1 MRDALGLEPPPLEPG
16 DRAGIGVDAH
26 RLETGRPLR
35 LGGLAFP
42 DEPRGLAG
50 HSDGDVV
57 LHALIDAML
66 GAAHLGDIGAF
77 YPADDTRWA
86 GIDSG
91 ELLRD
96 TVTRVASAGFH
107 LERADLAIVA
117 SRPAIAPVRAAMEA
131 RIAELAGVAPDRVNV
146 KGTTSDGLGFT
157 AEDGIAAYAV
167 AVLRGPGST
176 PPALPGDS
184 S

>member
-26 RLETGRPLR
+26 RLEEGLPLR

-66 GAAHLGDIGAF
+66 GAAHLGDIGTLF
-77 YPADDTRWA
+77 PSGDSRWE

-91 ELLRD
+91 EMVRD
-96 TVTRVASAGFH
+96 TMARLAEASLH

-117 SRPAIAPVRAAMEA
+117 ARPAIAPVRSAMEA
-131 RIAELAGVAPDRVNV
+131 RIAELTHVTPDRISV
-146 KGTTSDGLGFT
+146 KATTSDGLGFT
-157 AEDGIAAYAV
+157 GSGGIAAYAV
-167 AVLRGPGST
+167 AVVRRRP
-176 PPALPGDS
+176 
-184 S
+184 

>member
-26 RLETGRPLR
+26 RLEVGRALR

-66 GAAHLGDIGAF
+66 GAAHLGDIGTL
-77 YPADDTRWA
+77 YPPDDERWA
-86 GIDSG
+86 GIDSA
-91 ELLRD
+91 ELVRD
-96 TVTRVASAGFH
+96 TLIRVAEAG
-107 LERADLAIVA
+107 LDLDRADLTVVA
-117 SRPAIAPVRAAMEA
+117 ARPPIAPVRGAIEA
-131 RIAELAGVAPDRVNV
+131 RVAELSGVTPDRISV
-146 KGTTSDGLGFT
+146 KATTSDGLGFT
-157 AEDGIAAYAV
+157 GQDGIAAYAV
-167 AVLRGPGST
+167 VVLRPRR
-176 PPALPGDS
+176 
-184 S
+184 